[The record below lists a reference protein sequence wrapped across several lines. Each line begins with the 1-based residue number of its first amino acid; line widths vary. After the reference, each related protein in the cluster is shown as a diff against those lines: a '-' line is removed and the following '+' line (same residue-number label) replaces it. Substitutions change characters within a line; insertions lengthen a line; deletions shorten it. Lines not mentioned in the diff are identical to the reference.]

1 MYEVA
6 AVRVPEF
13 AGCKTA
19 GTRIPAGY
27 AVQKADYIKDKKETI
42 AKMDEEIAKLE
53 KILQS
58 SANKESYFYK
68 SAVKRLA
75 VCQRIKKDCEESI
88 YLTKVQMKC
97 ESRTVRCY

>member
-13 AGCKTA
+13 VGCKTV
-19 GTRIPAGY
+19 GIRVPAGH

-42 AKMDEEIAKLE
+42 ARMDKEIAKWE
-53 KILQS
+53 KIVQTNT
-58 SANKESYFYK
+58 NKESDFYK

-88 YLTKVQMKC
+88 FLTKAQMKR